1 MHTLTCSL
9 VDATL
14 AGGWLGVGVLGNRF
28 QHGWYP
34 LQITVIPDRV
44 PSKGTSVHA
53 AGS

>member
-14 AGGWLGVGVLGNRF
+14 ASGWLGVGTTHAGIDCPKHR
-28 QHGWYP
+28 

-44 PSKGTSVHA
+44 LSKGTSVHA